1 MSKNTHLEHLEDE
14 LINNGYAGGLN
25 AIKFLES
32 LRDMLG
38 TQVLGSHLYGT
49 VHLLLY
55 VVLIQRQ
62 DYSL

>member
-1 MSKNTHLEHLEDE
+1 MAKNTHLEHLEDE

-38 TQVLGSHLYGT
+38 TQVTGTRTVSYTHLRAHET
-49 VHLLLY
+49 
-55 VVLIQRQ
+55 
-62 DYSL
+62 